1 MKCCDNQSKKYA
13 PPLTDSSQITN
24 ISTNTASKEDTTVS
38 FRDIDFQIAGRDF
51 LLQKS
56 SNPKSTMRTTSCNS
70 YILAEGSL
78 QLDPQ
83 SQDYEQ
89 KTHDPMNQQQHLSKT
104 FMFPSPASPAIND
117 LQEMIPIKHTPKMI
131 RFDLNSDS
139 PNENKSPTPIFK
151 TSTS

>member
-38 FRDIDFQIAGRDF
+38 FRDIDFQIAGSDF
-51 LLQKS
+51 LLQKP
-56 SNPKSTMRTTSCNS
+56 SNHKSTMRTTSGNS
-70 YILAEGSL
+70 SILAEESP

-83 SQDYEQ
+83 SQDYQQ

-104 FMFPSPASPAIND
+104 FMSPSPASPAIND
-117 LQEMIPIKHTPKMI
+117 LQLMTPIKHTPKMI
-131 RFDLNSDS
+131 
-139 PNENKSPTPIFK
+139 
-151 TSTS
+151 